1 MRKIIIT
8 TLAATILLPGAVQAQ
23 SREELRRD
31 RQDIQEQQRDLNQA
45 RRSGDPRDVRNERRD
60 VREARQEYH
69 EDLADRNRQ
78 FARDDWRR
86 YRDTRRDVFVRRSW
100 DAPFRYHA
108 FNRGVRIAPGYYG
121 TRYVIA
127 DPGRYHL
134 PQAGRYQR
142 WVRHYNDV
150 VLVDTR
156 RGFVV
161 DVIRGF
167 YL

>member
-1 MRKIIIT
+1 MRKTIIMA
-8 TLAATILLPGAVQAQ
+8 LMAAALLPATAQAQ

-31 RQDIQEQQRDLNQA
+31 RQDIERQQRELNQA
-45 RRSGDPRDVRNERRD
+45 QRRGDPRDIRDERRD
-60 VREARQEYH
+60 VRGARQEYR

-78 FARDDWRR
+78 FGRDDWRR
-86 YRDTRRDVFVRRSW
+86 YRDTRRDVFVRGSW
-100 DAPFRYHA
+100 NAPFRYHA
-108 FNRGVRIAPGYYG
+108 FNRGVRIAPGYYA

-127 DPGRYHL
+127 DPWRYHL
-134 PQAGRYQR
+134 PQPGRFQC

-156 RGFVV
+156 RGI
-161 DVIRGF
+161 VIDAVRGF